1 MAQTQSR
8 VGLTAEGSLYEAFA
22 RGNKDAFFFEERLEL
37 EPLNPFENRAPP
49 EGVPPV
55 IHELRRIPPLNGAEF
70 GRSCEFEFETAGD
83 IFVRPTVLIDLPSW
97 LPRTAAAAVSSGA
110 MARAG
115 AGAEAPVYGYTNGA
129 AYFLFS
135 KIQIYQD
142 KLLLLETSGDAL
154 WAGRAARGSLN
165 SAYLEA
171 AVAGWHT
178 GSAEDINAAG
188 VPGRLRLELPFIGG
202 PTYGFPSIAM
212 RKQSFKLRLT
222 LRPLEEIVES
232 SDAAVTVA
240 QKPWSIPS
248 FTLWRGGSPAGAIT
262 PLAREEI
269 GAPQLQLETRHI
281 YTDGETQLA
290 LRSRPLEIPYSKPY
304 ENTFTFGAG
313 EYAPLSRGAAVA
325 SVTNRLDANHPASR
339 VYWMTRALNDLRA
352 GRRWKVGADI
362 SGEEYYGAQSL
373 LIAGRDRE
381 TLFSP
386 MVWGDLTTHAKEDRD
401 PGAGISEMSWDI
413 GSITGA
419 FAGDGRRVQPE
430 GSINFTTADRPTF
443 YTELLPVPADTILT
457 RPSTEMTAVVESWV
471 LYNIEGDRGFLKYG
485 N

>member
-37 EPLNPFENRAPP
+37 DPLNPFENRYEP
-49 EGVPPV
+49 VPPV

-83 IFVRPTVLIDLPSW
+83 VFTRPTVLIDLPTW
-97 LPRTAAAAVSSGA
+97 IPKEYLDLIRLGRQARDPAAGN
-110 MARAG
+110 
-115 AGAEAPVYGYTNGA
+115 VYGYTNGVG
-129 AYFLFS
+129 YFLFS

-142 KLLLLETSGDAL
+142 KLLLIETSGDAL
-154 WAGRAARGSLN
+154 WASRASRGSLN
-165 SAYLEA
+165 SAYLENA
-171 AVAGWHT
+171 AAGWHT
-178 GSAEDINAAG
+178 GSAETINAAA
-188 VPGRLRLELPFIGG
+188 VPRRLRLELPFIG
-202 PTYGFPSIAM
+202 PPSHGFPSIAM

-232 SDAAVTVA
+232 SDGTTTAA
-240 QKPWSIPS
+240 QKPWTAPALNLYNGA
-248 FTLWRGGSPAGAIT
+248 TLVT
-262 PLAREEI
+262 TFKPLPREQI

-290 LRSRPLEIPYSKPY
+290 LRTQPLEIPYSKPY

-313 EYAPLSRGAAVA
+313 EYSPLNRGGAVA
-325 SVTNRLDANHPASR
+325 AVTNRLDANHPASR
-339 VYWMTRALNDLRA
+339 VYWMVRSHNDLRA
-352 GRRWKVGADI
+352 GRRWKVAADV
-362 SGEEYYGAQSL
+362 SGQEYYGAQSL

-386 MVWGDLTTHAKEDRD
+386 MVWGDITTHAKEDRD
-401 PGAGISEMSWDI
+401 PGPGIAEMSWDI
-413 GSITGA
+413 GAVAGA
-419 FAGDGRRVQPE
+419 FAGDGRRTQPE

-443 YTELLPVPADTILT
+443 YTELVAVPADALLG
-457 RPSTEMTAVVESWV
+457 RPSTEMTAVVEGWT
-471 LYNIEGDRGFLKYG
+471 LYTIEGDRGFLKYG

>member
-22 RGNKDAFFFEERLEL
+22 RGNKDAFFFEDRLEL
-37 EPLNPFENRAPP
+37 QPLNPFENRAPP

-70 GRSCEFEFETAGD
+70 GRSCEFELETAGD
-83 IFVRPTVLIDLPSW
+83 IFVRPTVLIDLPPW
-97 LPRTAAAAVSSGA
+97 LPRTAAAAVASGA
-110 MARAG
+110 MARASV
-115 AGAEAPVYGYTNGA
+115 EPNPVYGYTNGI

-171 AVAGWHT
+171 AVTGWHT
-178 GSAEDINAAG
+178 GSEEDINAAA
-188 VPGRLRLELPFIGG
+188 VPPRLRLELPFIGG
-202 PTYGFPSIAM
+202 PVQGFPSIAM
-212 RKQSFKLRLT
+212 RKQSFKVRLT

-232 SDAAVTVA
+232 SDPTVTLA
-240 QKPWSIPS
+240 QKPWTVPS
-248 FTLWRGGSPAGAIT
+248 FQLWRGTTLVSTVT
-262 PLAREEI
+262 PLTREEI
-269 GAPQLQLETRHI
+269 GAPNLQLETRHI

-290 LRSRPLEIPYSKPY
+290 LRSRPLEIPYSKSY

-325 SVTNRLDANHPASR
+325 AVTNRLDANHPASR
-339 VYWMTRALNDLRA
+339 VFWMIRAQNDLRA
-352 GRRWKVGADI
+352 GRRWKVAADV
-362 SGEEYYGAQSL
+362 SGQEYYGAQSL

-381 TLFSP
+381 TLFGP

-401 PGAGISEMSWDI
+401 PGAGLSEMSWDI
-413 GSITGA
+413 GSVAGA
-419 FAGDGRRVQPE
+419 FAGDGRRSQPE
-430 GSINFTTADRPTF
+430 GSVNFTTADRPSF
-443 YTELLPVPADTILT
+443 YTELVPVPVDTVLT
-457 RPSTEMTAVVESWV
+457 RPSTEMTAVVESWC
-471 LYNIEGDRGFLKYG
+471 LYSIEGDRGFLKYG